1 MLEQHDFVTLREFR
15 QRVEMLLQA
24 LRIRNEALNHVGPRL
39 LLTTDSEDDQIQGF
53 IPDGSAEHADGL
65 PVGERLRLLRV
76 EVQLLR
82 SHSGA
87 HFPRS
92 SSGPKRSYPFC
103 ERGHKSA
110 RRGCMW

>member
-1 MLEQHDFVTLREFR
+1 MLEQHDVVTLREFS

-103 ERGHKSA
+103 ERGRKSA